1 MALVPLHLRLTALSV
16 VMCAL
21 GGCAVPWWR
30 SAAVSPRDFE
40 AAAKETPPANA
51 TTSPYG
57 KSRDELTRVES
68 QYGRSSDPADA
79 KSIES
84 KSSDARQSI
93 DENKQALRDVLGQ
106 LKAQGAIDDTA
117 LAEMLKSVNELEP
130 SMVKHLTWM
139 YRATLNDLSKHT
151 ASAEPAP
158 RAAAAAATQ
167 ATSTETVSQPTA
179 STTDKPASKSA
190 STHQPK
196 LVAAEKPVAESI
208 AEPAKAQAEPVQ
220 KTVTAPTEAA
230 QTTQPVEPTPLD
242 FTQSLARSITALEK
256 NSGSAT
262 SDKSVLRSQALLR
275 MLYLTAGRREDAL
288 RPIEG
293 LNETEQE
300 FWTHQLYALSTYLD
314 DERLTDPM
322 RRSAEASRH
331 LDQAARR
338 LHESAGLTVRNLT
351 FCSAVSSYGV
361 YTPMSKGEVKPGQ
374 QLLLYAEVE
383 NFTSRETPQG
393 YHTALKARYQIL
405 DAKGTKADEHEF
417 PVTEEHCQNPRRDY
431 FVRYFLTV
439 PQRLYDGKYTLQVT
453 VEDTLGNKVGQGSID
468 MHVKQQPK

>member
-1 MALVPLHLRLTALSV
+1 MAGVLFHLRITTLSV
-16 VMCAL
+16 VTCSL
-21 GGCAVPWWR
+21 VGCAVPWWG
-30 SAAVSPRDFE
+30 SVGVSPRDFE
-40 AAAKETPPANA
+40 AAAKETPPAA
-51 TTSPYG
+51 AITSPYG
-57 KSRDELTRVES
+57 SSRDERARVES
-68 QYGRSSDPADA
+68 QYGSSSASAD
-79 KSIES
+79 SS
-84 KSSDARQSI
+84 SSDASKPQ
-93 DENKQALRDVLGQ
+93 DENKQALCDVLGQ
-106 LKAQGAIDDTA
+106 LKAQGAIDDAA
-117 LAEMLKSVNELEP
+117 LAEMLKGVNDLEP

-139 YRATLNDLSKHT
+139 YRATLNDLNKP
-151 ASAEPAP
+151 APSAEHASRATATDATPAKSSTAESKP
-158 RAAAAAATQ
+158 IVQAA
-167 ATSTETVSQPTA
+167 
-179 STTDKPASKSA
+179 DKPLSKSA
-190 STHQPK
+190 STAQS
-196 LVAAEKPVAESI
+196 KPTAVEN
-208 AEPAKAQAEPVQ
+208 PVIE
-220 KTVTAPTEAA
+220 TDP
-230 QTTQPVEPTPLD
+230 EPTPVQPVKAQPTAVQKPSPAQAAAAQESPPLESVPLD
-242 FTQSLARSITALEK
+242 FPQSLARSITALEK
-256 NSGSAT
+256 NVGTAS
-262 SDKSVLRSQALLR
+262 SDKSALRTQALLR

-300 FWTHQLYALSTYLD
+300 YWTHQLYALSTYLD

-338 LHESAGLTVRNLT
+338 LRESAGLTVRNLT

-361 YTPMSKGEVKPGQ
+361 YTPMTKSEVKPGQ

-393 YHTALKARYQIL
+393 YHTALKARYQL
-405 DAKGTKADEHEF
+405 FDSKGTKADEHEF

-468 MHVKQQPK
+468 LHVKQQPK